1 MNQPTSIGSS
11 RSPLSVGEA
20 WAPMPDIA
28 RAASVVE
35 QIFCVDRAKY
45 NLFWLAE
52 PRLDTEGIAAAR
64 RNPIAES
71 INNFMTADLRAQC
84 VQLPSIFMKWW
95 VAQNHRD
102 MIMTSQWP
110 VNYMET
116 MRSRLGKAQAN
127 ALSFKEE
134 DNVVTINFRRRA

>member
-1 MNQPTSIGSS
+1 
-11 RSPLSVGEA
+11 
-20 WAPMPDIA
+20 
-28 RAASVVE
+28 
-35 QIFCVDRAKY
+35 
-45 NLFWLAE
+45 
-52 PRLDTEGIAAAR
+52 
-64 RNPIAES
+64 
-71 INNFMTADLRAQC
+71 
-84 VQLPSIFMKWW
+84 MKWW